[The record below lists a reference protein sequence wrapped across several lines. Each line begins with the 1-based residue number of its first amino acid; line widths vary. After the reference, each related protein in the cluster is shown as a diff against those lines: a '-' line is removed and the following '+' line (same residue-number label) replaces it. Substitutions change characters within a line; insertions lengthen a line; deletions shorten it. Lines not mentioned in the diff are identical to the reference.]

1 MNTLIIKGDGL
12 KPIELTCFDYE
23 VNNNQGIVRTE
34 NIFDLFFYWI
44 KNYSESYYFDIE
56 LKIAQELQNRNA
68 VKNIFET
75 IEKLSVCSQK
85 GHHIVINWYCNQS
98 DLELKETISNIE
110 NILKIS
116 INKIDF
122 QYENNTFK

>member
-1 MNTLIIKGDGL
+1 MNILIIKGDGL

-23 VNNNQGIVRTE
+23 EKNDNQGNVNNE
-34 NIFDLFFYWI
+34 NIFDLFFYWV
-44 KNYSESYYFDIE
+44 KNYCVNYYFDIE
-56 LKIAQELQNRNA
+56 LKIKLELQNRKA

-85 GHHIVINWYCNQS
+85 GHHIVINWYCNQC

-110 NILKIS
+110 KILKIS
-116 INKIDF
+116 INIIDF
-122 QYENNTFK
+122 QYENTF